1 MHDIYLQQIQLA
13 QEFLNENHHADVSRL
28 QCLLRKIMPNEY
40 HNIIDKIRLNASTP
54 ITINVNERQNI
65 IAPNAISAEQHIHKQ
80 QNNDNGGAKHADAE
94 YTAKDIDEIVM
105 KHHNYEWGIKK
116 LQELNID
123 GKEENKLIDE
133 YLNEILEEKAIISL
147 IKAPKTETQ
156 TFTLL
161 EAALTTDHNVLI
173 RKLLNTDFVRN
184 CTNSQYKALV
194 SAAIERCRR

>member
-1 MHDIYLQQIQLA
+1 MTDIYLHQIQLA
-13 QEFLNENHHADVSRL
+13 QEFLNENHQADVSRL

-40 HNIIDKIRLNASTP
+40 HNVIDQIRLNASTP
-54 ITINVNERQNI
+54 ITINVNDGQNL
-65 IAPNAISAEQHIHKQ
+65 IAPNAKSADQHLHKQ
-80 QNNDNGGAKHADAE
+80 QNDDNGRAKNADAE
-94 YTAKDIDEIVM
+94 YTAKDIDEIVK

-133 YLNEILEEKAIISL
+133 YLNEILDEKAIISL

-184 CTNSQYKALV
+184 CTNPQYKALV

>member
-1 MHDIYLQQIQLA
+1 
-13 QEFLNENHHADVSRL
+13 
-28 QCLLRKIMPNEY
+28 
-40 HNIIDKIRLNASTP
+40 
-54 ITINVNERQNI
+54 
-65 IAPNAISAEQHIHKQ
+65 
-80 QNNDNGGAKHADAE
+80 
-94 YTAKDIDEIVM
+94 M

-123 GKEENKLIDE
+123 GREENKLIDE
-133 YLNEILEEKAIISL
+133 YLNEILDEKAIISL

-156 TFTLL
+156 TFALL

-184 CTNSQYKALV
+184 CTNSQYKAFV

>member
-1 MHDIYLQQIQLA
+1 MPDIYLQQIQLA

-54 ITINVNERQNI
+54 ITINVNEGQNI

-133 YLNEILEEKAIISL
+133 YLNEILISL

>member
-1 MHDIYLQQIQLA
+1 M
-13 QEFLNENHHADVSRL
+13 
-28 QCLLRKIMPNEY
+28 
-40 HNIIDKIRLNASTP
+40 
-54 ITINVNERQNI
+54 
-65 IAPNAISAEQHIHKQ
+65 
-80 QNNDNGGAKHADAE
+80 
-94 YTAKDIDEIVM
+94 
-105 KHHNYEWGIKK
+105 
-116 LQELNID
+116 
-123 GKEENKLIDE
+123 
-133 YLNEILEEKAIISL
+133 ISL